1 MSNRFAG
8 AVLSIL
14 VLVSVALT
22 AFVRAPQ
29 DEFEDRPV
37 IIISSGSVIMSV
49 SKGSW
54 VREGAGQFR
63 QEHARGRD
71 VREFSATTGTGAT
84 ACTVTGSA
92 VVVTYGAQTIQFGRV
107 ARSEQGN
114 RRAANLRMADNAK
127 VTLRDLRTLVIET
140 TDPLVSVSNGGRR
153 PQDTCK
159 IVGGA
164 LQVRQVS

>member
-1 MSNRFAG
+1 MSTRFAG
-8 AVLSIL
+8 AVLSFL
-14 VLVSVALT
+14 VFVSVALT
-22 AFVRAPQ
+22 AFVRTPQ

-37 IIISSGSVIMSV
+37 IIISSGSVILNV

-54 VREGAGQFR
+54 VREGTGRFR
-63 QEHARGRD
+63 QDHPRGRD
-71 VREFSATTGTGAT
+71 VREFAATTGTGAT

-92 VVVTYGAQTIQFGRV
+92 IVVTYGTNTIQFGRV
-107 ARSEQGN
+107 PRSEQGG

-140 TDPLVSVSNGGRR
+140 TDPLLTISNGGRR
-153 PQDTCK
+153 PDDTCK
-159 IVGGA
+159 IVGGT